1 MKLFIYEHCPY
12 CIRPRVVLGYKGIEC
27 DIEYLLDNDIAGHME
42 KIGAKQVPILQKE
55 DNSYMTESLDIIEYL
70 DNLNGNPIFLKT
82 NGRNDIK
89 QIFSEM
95 STEYRTLIFSYVQNA
110 SLGEFATDEA
120 RQHFIKRYLK
130 HINLD
135 NVSEAIELREKHKE
149 KVENTLKKLEKCIY
163 SKKHISA
170 CGLSMDDV
178 IYFANLQ
185 RMLIVPDL
193 DIPLRL
199 SEYIE
204 YQLSQNNCNINYIEL
219 I

>member
-1 MKLFIYEHCPY
+1 MKLFVYEHCPY
-12 CIRPRVVLGYKGIEC
+12 CIRPRVVLGYKNIGC
-27 DIEYLLDNDIAGHME
+27 DIEYLLDNDIDGHTE

-55 DNSYMTESLDIIEYL
+55 DKSYMTESLDIVDYL
-70 DNLNGNPIFLKT
+70 DNLNANPIFTKT
-82 NGRNDIK
+82 NGRNDIEK
-89 QIFSEM
+89 IFSEM
-95 STEYRTLIFSYVQNA
+95 SSEYRTLIFSYVQCA

-120 RQHFIKRYLK
+120 RQYFIKRYLK

-135 NVSEAIELREKHKE
+135 NVNEAIELREKHKE

-163 SKKHISA
+163 SKKYISD

-193 DIPLRL
+193 NIPLKI
-199 SEYIE
+199 SEYME
-204 YQLSQNNCNINYIEL
+204 YQLSKNNCNIKYI
-219 I
+219 